1 MRLGAVPSHGA
12 EYVTSSP
19 QLSRLRDSPMPA
31 TPPDPHARANPAQ
44 SAPADERRQTT
55 PTPQTPAAAGA
66 LRGIG
71 IASLLALTALSVAW
85 ELWLAPLRPG
95 GSWLV
100 LKALLLLL
108 PLRGV
113 LRGSLYTLQW
123 SSMFILLFFAEGVV
137 RGMTDSGTSAALA
150 WIETALCVVF
160 FFSTIFYLRPFK
172 RAAKARAAA
181 ARHGAQ

>member
-1 MRLGAVPSHGA
+1 MPVASGGARGLRLAS
-12 EYVTSSP
+12 VT
-19 QLSRLRDSPMPA
+19 
-31 TPPDPHARANPAQ
+31 
-44 SAPADERRQTT
+44 
-55 PTPQTPAAAGA
+55 
-66 LRGIG
+66 
-71 IASLLALTALSVAW
+71 SLLALIALSLAW

-113 LRGSLYTLQW
+113 LRGNLYTLQW
-123 SSMFILLFFAEGVV
+123 SSMFILLFLAEGVV
-137 RGMTDSGTSAALA
+137 RGMTDTGASASLA
-150 WIETALCVVF
+150 WIETALSVVF

-181 ARHGAQ
+181 AR

>member
-1 MRLGAVPSHGA
+1 M
-12 EYVTSSP
+12 T
-19 QLSRLRDSPMPA
+19 A
-31 TPPDPHARANPAQ
+31 TPPDLPPGANARHTSAPPQTLARPAAPHAAQ
-44 SAPADERRQTT
+44 GLRR
-55 PTPQTPAAAGA
+55 
-66 LRGIG
+66 LS
-71 IASLLALTALSVAW
+71 IASLLALIALSVAW

-113 LRGSLYTLQW
+113 LRGNLYTLQW
-123 SSMFILLFFAEGVV
+123 SSMFILLFLAEGVV
-137 RGMTDSGTSAALA
+137 RGMTDTGPSASLA
-150 WIETALCVVF
+150 WIETALSAVF

-181 ARHGAQ
+181 AR